1 MNLYSHLT
9 DAMAR
14 RGVML
19 KDIASV
25 LQMSDITVY
34 KKIIAETSFTFGEAK
49 KIQSILFPD
58 VSLTYLFEIQDEAS
72 PC

>member
-9 DAMAR
+9 DAMLQ

-25 LQMSDITVY
+25 LQMSDIAVY
-34 KKIIAETSFTFGEAK
+34 KKMVAEISFTFGEAK
-49 KIQSILFPD
+49 KIQSMLFPD
-58 VSLTYLFEIQDEAS
+58 ISLTYLFEIQDEVS
-72 PC
+72 SC